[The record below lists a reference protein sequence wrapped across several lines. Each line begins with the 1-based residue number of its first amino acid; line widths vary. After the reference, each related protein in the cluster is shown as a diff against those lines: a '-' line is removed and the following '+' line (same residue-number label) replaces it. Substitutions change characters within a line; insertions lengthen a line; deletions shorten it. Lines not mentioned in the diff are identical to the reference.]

1 MLSKSICLLFIIAIN
16 LTAASAQE
24 GDLTPLFKDER
35 PLEIKLQFSFR
46 EIKKSTADSIY
57 FPTFLS
63 FRNEQGGWDS
73 IPIALRARGN
83 FRRANCNFPPLR
95 LKLKKKDTEG
105 TMFQGNK
112 NLKLVLPCQSESN
125 TDLIMKEY
133 VCYQLYE
140 LVTPYIFN
148 TRLVNITLTDQSGK
162 KGKAYTLRGF
172 FIEDNDLVAKR
183 FNGKIVQPTKSFLPG
198 RLHDT
203 TAVRHDF
210 FQYLIGNTD
219 WSSRASHNVSL
230 LQMDVSKFVPLA
242 YDFDMA
248 GLVNA
253 PYATVNDKLGI
264 SDVSQRLY
272 RGLCREEKVFEYV
285 RSQYLRL
292 EPAIYGTLES
302 HALYFADRELNS
314 MKKYLSGFFAIL
326 KNDKQFRSKILLDC
340 RRDQ

>member
-1 MLSKSICLLFIIAIN
+1 MILKSIGLIFLIATHV
-16 LTAASAQE
+16 TAASAQG

-35 PLEIKLQFSFR
+35 PLDIKLQFSFR

-63 FRNEQGGWDS
+63 FRNEHGIWDS

-95 LKLKKKDTEG
+95 IKLKKNDTEG
-105 TMFQGNK
+105 TVFQGNK
-112 NLKLVLPCQSESN
+112 NLKLVLPCQAETN

-140 LVTPYIFN
+140 HITPYIFN
-148 TRLVNITLTDQSGK
+148 TRLFNITLTDQSGK
-162 KGKAYTLRGF
+162 KDKTYTLRGF

-183 FNGKIVQPTKSFLPG
+183 FNGEIVQPKNFLPG

-230 LQMDVSKFVPLA
+230 LHLEVAKYVPLA

-248 GLVNA
+248 GLVDA

-272 RGLCREEKVFEYV
+272 RGLCREERVFEYV
-285 RSQYLRL
+285 RAQYLSL
-292 EPAIYGTLES
+292 ESAIYGTLEN
-302 HALYFADRELNS
+302 HAQYFDDKQLNS
-314 MKKYLSGFFAIL
+314 MKRYLNGFFAIL
-326 KNDKQFRSKILLDC
+326 KSDKQFKSKVLLDC